1 MKLPAGFRPSK
12 QQKKAFEIINNTN
25 KSCFIYGRAG
35 TGKSS
40 FVEYLKKNTKKNLIT
55 LARTGLA
62 ARLIGGQTIHSFFK
76 FSHTTILKDDESL
89 KIKNDK
95 KVDHFKDLDLI
106 LIDEISNVECD
117 LLSSI
122 DKYLR
127 IMRNN
132 LDVPF
137 GGTQIVFLGDFF
149 QIAPIGPTETDES
162 EAFHND
168 YEGIWFF
175 DCDGFKELKPEFIEF
190 EHVHRHK
197 DKTLRNNLESIRRN
211 DINKTILNYF
221 NERVIEN
228 MADVSPTAIA
238 VCCTNTQVIN
248 YNNNYFN
255 KLQDQYPDESLYTY
269 KAIHKNYKGNDI
281 NLGDMPTNPNLSLIK
296 GARVMM
302 LNNTKAWKNGTFAK
316 IAYADKDLI
325 KVKLYDELTNKLI
338 NIEHIV
344 SKHTWTKY
352 RFIKGKKNLK
362 TGKYKYI
369 KQEYGFF
376 EQYPIKVARAI
387 TVHKSQGQTFD
398 EVLVDFGSGAFAH
411 GQAYVALS
419 RVKTLGGLY
428 LKRPLK
434 SEDIIFDKRVLNFYQ
449 KYFTDT
455 LFDSQLYDIDE
466 ILMDAV
472 NQEHNIDD
480 VYVQGYM
487 TLGGPV
493 GLNTTHFM
501 RCKNEI
507 SELVDKYLVLI
518 KDSSVNK
525 NKLKELQKLIQNRE
539 NQLHEILSL
548 HEQQVAK
555 VNEKNRIIK
564 KYHITSPEEYE
575 RFINP
580 DLPHYVEEDNYPSF
594 EEAWKENTRYD

>member
-132 LDVPF
+132 LEVPF